1 MRLYERSEV
10 KPEMRA
16 PALGNVVHVSASGL
30 RYPRALCVVCLLAC
44 ACFPGVVDVSAQE
57 VVHLPAGDRLLDA
70 DFEEVYRVGSLAG
83 EDWEQFGNVRKVAF
97 DEAGHL
103 YVFDDQTDR
112 IVVVG
117 PDGEHMRGFG
127 RRGEGPGEFRNA
139 VAVAV
144 MRDGWVVV
152 ADTGHRAY
160 QVFDANG
167 VFERMVRMTAEG
179 VLIVTDLLPNPRG
192 GSVFSAVGGR
202 TLSFSWSRDSGSG
215 DVAPHTSRPIERVQL
230 TGDVVERDTVAEGWL
245 PPYGE
250 PLTVDLGGA
259 QMRFPIAPPRVF
271 GPSMLPGV
279 LPDGDVVFSDST
291 AYVIKLARPGTGV
304 WRTLERPIRPIPVTD
319 RVIEAEKR
327 RRLSVLAATPDQEL
341 PQNSFLPRSPEEIR
355 RRERERIA
363 NLEFFEE
370 VSVVRDLQTTW
381 HGRIWVQRRGEEPG
395 DDDGPIDV
403 LTADGRYLGSLA
415 ARATEMP
422 SAFGPGGL
430 AAFVEEDEFD
440 VKVVI
445 VKRLPE
451 QLN

>member
-1 MRLYERSEV
+1 M
-10 KPEMRA
+10 A
-16 PALGNVVHVSASGL
+16 
-30 RYPRALCVVCLLAC
+30 CLLAC
-44 ACFPGVVDVSAQE
+44 ACFPRVVDVSAQE
-57 VVHLPAGDRLLDA
+57 VVHLPAGDRPLEA

-103 YVFDDQTDR
+103 YVFDGQADR

-117 PDGEHMRGFG
+117 SDGEYMRGFG
-127 RRGEGPGEFRNA
+127 RKGEGPGEFRNA
-139 VAVAV
+139 AAVAV
-144 MRDGWVVV
+144 MRDGRVVV

-167 VFERMVRMTAEG
+167 IFERMVRMTAEG

-215 DVAPHTSRPIERVQL
+215 VAPPRATRPIERLLL

-250 PLTVDLGGA
+250 PPTVDVGGA
-259 QMRFPIAPPRVF
+259 QLRFPMAPPRVF

-291 AYVIKLARPGTGV
+291 AYAIKMARPGTGV
-304 WRTLERPIRPIPVTD
+304 WRILQRPFQPIPVTG
-319 RVIEAEKR
+319 RVVDAEKR
-327 RRLSVLAATPDQEL
+327 RRLRVLAATPDDEL

-355 RRERERIA
+355 QRERERIA
-363 NLEFFEE
+363 NLKFFEE

-381 HGRIWVQRRGEEPG
+381 NGRIWVQRRGEDPG
-395 DDDGPIDV
+395 DNDGPIDV
-403 LTADGRYLGSLA
+403 LTVDGRYLGSFA
-415 ARATEMP
+415 AGATGMP

-440 VKVVI
+440 VRVVI
-445 VKRLPE
+445 VKQLPE
-451 QLN
+451 HLN